1 MINTLQVCEGC
12 DAEFVIGHNMC
23 NDHYIIKY
31 CPFCGEEIES
41 DMEDRIDDEHFTRKY
56 DS

>member
-1 MINTLQVCEGC
+1 MEFRIECTNCESV
-12 DAEFVIGHNMC
+12 ATVKHEL
-23 NDHYIIKY
+23 DHHFYTVKY